1 MSRAWCVNM
10 LKDQIEEVFTKI
22 KTMDPKVI
30 SLIVT
35 DDSGLVIYSSKKT
48 NSIELLSGTIT
59 AILKKTKKILQKFGN
74 NNLKELTIRIE
85 DYQIKIIPRERTITI
100 LIRKK

>member
-1 MSRAWCVNM
+1 M

>member
-1 MSRAWCVNM
+1 M
-10 LKDQIEEVFTKI
+10 LKDKIEDVFTKI
-22 KTMDPKVI
+22 RTIDPNVI

-35 DDSGLVIYSSKKT
+35 DDSGLVIYSSKRT

-59 AILKKTKKILQKFGN
+59 AILKKTKRILQRFGN

>member
-1 MSRAWCVNM
+1 MI
-10 LKDQIEEVFTKI
+10 KDQIEEVFTKI
-22 KTMDPKVI
+22 KAIDPKVI

-59 AILKKTKKILQKFGN
+59 AVLKKTKQILQRFGN
-74 NNLKELTIRIE
+74 NNLKELTMRIE

>member
-1 MSRAWCVNM
+1 M
-10 LKDQIEEVFTKI
+10 LKDKIEDVFTKI
-22 KTMDPKVI
+22 KTIDPKVI

-35 DDSGLVIYSSKKT
+35 DDSGLVIYSSKRT

-59 AILKKTKKILQKFGN
+59 AILKKTKRILQRFGN